1 MRMWYLPSFFTRG
14 EMWLC
19 PLNSDK
25 RRLYSSATL
34 EGAFWSGTG
43 FFQLF
48 VTYSVKKIWPLED
61 PAPKAISA
69 VLPGVGISDF
79 LQWWMM
85 VRRWSFAHMALAGL
99 VFRSTETTQN
109 ENICWS
115 MTLSFLV
122 FISLLLGTQLWV
134 YVLWSVGC
142 IVVLFHR
149 TFLWGKVGGG
159 LRWEKKKNFKNPTIR
174 SSTIPPVQS
183 ATGCSFSTV
192 VRGISKTV
200 LVYHRTFINIM
211 HKSHQI

>member
-48 VTYSVKKIWPLED
+48 VTYSYSKCGFGGSSTKSHQRCPPRSGHQWF
-61 PAPKAISA
+61 PAVVDDGAEVILHSH
-69 VLPGVGISDF
+69 G
-79 LQWWMM
+79 
-85 VRRWSFAHMALAGL
+85 
-99 VFRSTETTQN
+99 T
-109 ENICWS
+109 CWS
-115 MTLSFLV
+115 SFQIYRDDPKWEHLLIHDSVISGLYFTLVGHTAMGLCALV
-122 FISLLLGTQLWV
+122 CGMYCSPVSQN
-134 YVLWSVGC
+134 
-142 IVVLFHR
+142 
-149 TFLWGKVGGG
+149 FLWGKVGWG